1 MEVSVEEKSGVM
13 VKIKAALDLFKLRL
27 SFLVVVSCILSYEMG
42 AETWEYDKIGWLLLA
57 GFLLAGGSNGANQI
71 LERQWD
77 ALMHRTMTRP
87 LPTNRISPLGAWFV
101 SLAAAG
107 MGIFILFYQL
117 NTASGILGFSAF
129 LSYAFI
135 YTPLKRVSPWA
146 VFIGAF
152 PGAIPPMIGYVAA
165 TNDFGLEA
173 GVLFAVQFMWQFPHF
188 WAIAWVSH
196 GDYTAAGFK
205 LLPGDKGPTKF
216 TALQTVIY
224 SALMIPFGLLP
235 YFVTLTEYGH
245 QQPMSGWV
253 SMIIIAICNIWMVAM
268 SVRLLLRMDV
278 KSARMVMFSSYF
290 YLMIV
295 LLALFADRNYVPGL

>member
-42 AETWEYDKIGWLLLA
+42 AEKWEYDKIGWLILA
-57 GFLLAGGSNGANQI
+57 GFLLAGGSNGANQV
-71 LERQWD
+71 LEQQWD
-77 ALMHRTMTRP
+77 SLMHRTRTRP
-87 LPTNRISPLGAWFV
+87 LPTKRISTLEAWFV
-101 SLAAAG
+101 SLATAG
-107 MGIFILFYQL
+107 LGIFILFYYL

-152 PGAIPPMIGYVAA
+152 PGAIAPMIGYVAA
-165 TNDFGLEA
+165 TNQFGLEA

-196 GDYTAAGFK
+196 EDYNRGGYK
-205 LLPGDKGPTKF
+205 LLPFSGTPDKK
-216 TALQTVIY
+216 TAFQIMVY
-224 SALMIPFGLLP
+224 SFFLIPVSLLP
-235 YFVTLTEYGH
+235 WTLPLETTMVGNIAA
-245 QQPMSGWV
+245 
-253 SMIIIAICNIWMVAM
+253 IIVVLAGIWISFLAYKLFKEPT
-268 SVRLLLRMDV
+268 LLN
-278 KSARMVMFSSYF
+278 ARKVMFASFF
-290 YLMIV
+290 YLPIV
-295 LLALFADRNYVPGL
+295 QIAYVIDKI